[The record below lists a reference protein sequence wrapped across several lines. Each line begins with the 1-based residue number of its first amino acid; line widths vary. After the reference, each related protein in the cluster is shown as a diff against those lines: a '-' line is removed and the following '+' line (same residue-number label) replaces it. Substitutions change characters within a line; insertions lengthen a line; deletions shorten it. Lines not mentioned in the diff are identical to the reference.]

1 MEDKVLGVLE
11 VASFNTFEPYQVEF
25 LEKVAQSIASTITS
39 VRVNIKTTEL
49 LTKTQQQAEEMLAQ
63 EEEMRQN
70 MEELQA
76 TQEESSRR
84 TNEMQYFID
93 ALNLSSF
100 VIEYDSLGY
109 ITAINDAYLDL
120 LNLSREEVIGTHHTD
135 KLELNPEDKLEY
147 DTFWNNLRN
156 GLPQK
161 QVNRFLVDGKTFVF
175 QETYTPIKNDKGE
188 VYKILKIANN
198 ITNLV
203 LK

>member
-1 MEDKVLGVLE
+1 
-11 VASFNTFEPYQVEF
+11 
-25 LEKVAQSIASTITS
+25 
-39 VRVNIKTTEL
+39 
-49 LTKTQQQAEEMLAQ
+49 
-63 EEEMRQN
+63 
-70 MEELQA
+70 
-76 TQEESSRR
+76 
-84 TNEMQYFID
+84 MQYFID